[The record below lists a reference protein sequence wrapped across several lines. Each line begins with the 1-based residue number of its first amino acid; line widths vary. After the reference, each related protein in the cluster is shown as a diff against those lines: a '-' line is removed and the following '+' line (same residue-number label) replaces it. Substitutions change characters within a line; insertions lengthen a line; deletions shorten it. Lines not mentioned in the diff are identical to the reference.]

1 VRGVAID
8 WCHALQMTF
17 VNSSVVLVLVPF
29 IVWITRRWPIE
40 RKNWRAA
47 MAAHI
52 PACLVF
58 SLAHSGLYWVAC
70 HASHE
75 VGGMLFYRFHP
86 NLLSYWAVVGFTQAL
101 DYLRKSR
108 EHEQQVARLRLS
120 LLKSQLQPHF
130 LFNTLHAVSAMM
142 HVDVNGADTMISRL
156 SQLLR
161 MTLTNIGKD
170 ESTLAEELDFIRTYL
185 DIERVRFG
193 EKLEA
198 RIDAPAGTLD
208 ALVPTMVLQPLVE
221 NCIRHGISSR
231 MPDGRIDI
239 QARVAEDRLTLIVR
253 DNGVG
258 LSEATPLREG
268 LGLSNTRD
276 RLEQLYPAEHL
287 FTVLAGPAGG
297 VEVTVTIPLRKIEE
311 TTRDA
316 HSHDHR
322 RRRALGPRENIVAP
336 QQ

>member
-1 VRGVAID
+1 
-8 WCHALQMTF
+8 
-17 VNSSVVLVLVPF
+17 
-29 IVWITRRWPIE
+29 
-40 RKNWRAA
+40 
-47 MAAHI
+47 
-52 PACLVF
+52 
-58 SLAHSGLYWVAC
+58 
-70 HASHE
+70 
-75 VGGMLFYRFHP
+75 
-86 NLLSYWAVVGFTQAL
+86 
-101 DYLRKSR
+101 
-108 EHEQQVARLRLS
+108 LRLS